1 MLGRSL
7 VVKGILITR
16 RTKVL
21 KIEKVRSLFLEY
33 FKKNSHTIV
42 PSSNLL
48 PRKDPT
54 LLFTNAGMNQFKD
67 VFLGMDVR
75 DYKRAT
81 SCQKCVRAGGKH
93 NDLENVGFTYRHHT
107 FFEMLGNFSFGDYFK
122 KEAIQFAWELLT
134 KTYGI
139 PEEKL
144 YVTVYNDDDEAF
156 DIWHKHMGIPK
167 EKIFKFGDKDNF
179 WSMGDTGPCG
189 PCSEIFYDHGP
200 DHGCGKPG
208 CTVGCDCDRFVE
220 IWNLVFMQYNR
231 DEKGTLTRL
240 PKPSIDTGA
249 GLERLAA
256 VMQGV
261 ASNYDIDLFKDI
273 KKEIEKDAKVK
284 LSDKKFE
291 ASYNAVADHL
301 RSIAF
306 LIADQC
312 FPSNEG
318 AGYVLRRIIRRAI
331 RHGKLLGFDAPFM
344 YSKINKVIELMGS
357 AYPELVKASKDIEK
371 ILKSEEEKFYETL
384 DKGLTLLEK
393 ELSGLTGGKVLAGG
407 IAFKLY
413 DTYGFP
419 LDLTQ
424 MICKERGFNVDEAG
438 FNSEMDK
445 QRQMARDARGKNA
458 VVASEIIAADI
469 ELLKR
474 NFHEIKSEF
483 VGYTDKKVSAK
494 CLKIIKNGGFV
505 EKLSKGENGVLI
517 FDKTPFYAESGGQV
531 NDTGAIKVNDD
542 IIASIISVQK
552 PVGGI
557 HLHVV
562 DELTTDI
569 KVGQIYN
576 IEVSD
581 DIRKLIER
589 NHTATHMLHY
599 LLRKHL
605 GEHVKQSGSLVNER
619 FFTFDFSH
627 YEKVTDEVIEKVEID
642 LNRWILSGEDVGFN
656 YMKYDEAVKTGAMAL
671 FDEKYGDKVRV
682 VKVGCLSTELCG
694 GTHVS
699 NTSEIGIFKII
710 SEEST
715 GAGIRRIRA
724 VTSFNAYEELNGC
737 SKLVKNVSK
746 ELKCAEAEVVEKAI
760 MLIAEHRDTKKEI
773 EKLQIENIEFVL
785 KEAIEEA
792 ANKQMVVHF
801 INGASIKELKICTD
815 ILRSRA
821 PEKVA
826 VIFSLRDGQA
836 TYSAF
841 VPKQLTSKV
850 SARDIVSLIASTTGG
865 KGGGSPEMAQ
875 GAGGTIKDTEEL
887 KKEIIKSISS
897 KLGA

>member
-1 MLGRSL
+1 M
-7 VVKGILITR
+7 
-16 RTKVL
+16 
-21 KIEKVRSLFLEY
+21 KIEQVRSLFLEY

-67 VFLGMDVR
+67 VFLGMDAR
-75 DYKRAT
+75 DYKKAT

-139 PEEKL
+139 SEEKL
-144 YVTVYNDDDEAF
+144 YVTVYNDDEEACEL
-156 DIWHKHMGIPK
+156 WHKHMGLPK

-231 DEKGTLTRL
+231 DNKGNLTRL

-249 GLERLAA
+249 GLERLTA

-261 ASNYDIDLFKDI
+261 ASNYDIDLFKNI
-273 KKEIEKDAKVK
+273 KKEIEKDAKIK
-284 LSDKKFE
+284 LSEKKIE
-291 ASYNAVADHL
+291 ASYNAIADHL

-306 LIADQC
+306 LIADGC

-331 RHGKLLGFDAPFM
+331 RHGKVIGFDAPFM
-344 YSKINKVIELMGS
+344 SAKINIVVELMGS

-393 ELSGLTGGKVLAGG
+393 EISSIKGGKILAGTV
-407 IAFKLY
+407 AFKLY

-424 MICKERGFNVDEAG
+424 VICKERGFNVDEAG

-445 QRQMARDARGKNA
+445 QRQMARDARGKNTIA
-458 VVASEIIAADI
+458 VSEMIAADI

-474 NFHEIKSEF
+474 NFHDIKSEF
-483 VGYTDKKVSAK
+483 VGYTNTKLSVK

-505 EKLSKGENGVLI
+505 EKLSKGESGVLI
-517 FDKTPFYAESGGQV
+517 FDKTSFYAESGGQI
-531 NDTGAIKVNDD
+531 NDTGFIKINDD
-542 IIASIISVQK
+542 IVASVVSVQK

-562 DELTTDI
+562 DELTTDL
-569 KVGQIYN
+569 KEGQTCD

-581 DIRKLIER
+581 DVRKLIER

-605 GEHVKQSGSLVNER
+605 GEHVKQSGSLVNQK

-627 YEKVTDEVIEKVEID
+627 YEKVSDETIEKLEVD
-642 LNRWILSGEDVGFN
+642 LNKWILAGEEVSFE
-656 YMKYDEAVKTGAMAL
+656 YMKYDDAVKTGAMAL

-694 GTHVS
+694 GTHVR
-699 NTSEIGIFKII
+699 NTSEIGIFKIV

-715 GAGIRRIRA
+715 GAGIRRIRG
-724 VTSFNAYEELNGC
+724 VTSFNVYDELNSS
-737 SKLVKNVSK
+737 SKLLKNVSK
-746 ELKCAEAEVVEKAI
+746 ELKCAEAEVVEKAT
-760 MLIAEHRDTKKEI
+760 MLFTENKNVKKESD
-773 EKLQIENIEFVL
+773 KLKRGSAELVL
-785 KEAIEEA
+785 KEAVEKA
-792 ANKQMVVHF
+792 TNKSMIVEF
-801 INGASIKELKICTD
+801 IDGCSIKDLKDNTDFIKSKAVDKVIALFSISEDQPTFIAYVPKELTVKIKAQD
-815 ILRSRA
+815 ILS
-821 PEKVA
+821 
-826 VIFSLRDGQA
+826 VITA
-836 TYSAF
+836 T
-841 VPKQLTSKV
+841 
-850 SARDIVSLIASTTGG
+850 IGG
-865 KGGGSPEMAQ
+865 KGGGSPQMAQ
-875 GAGGTIKDTEEL
+875 GGGGDINKISALKEEL
-887 KKEIIKSISS
+887 VKFISS
-897 KLGA
+897 KLGV

>member
-1 MLGRSL
+1 
-7 VVKGILITR
+7 
-16 RTKVL
+16 L

-33 FKKNSHTIV
+33 FKKNSHTVI

-67 VFLGMDVR
+67 VFLGLDVR

-144 YVTVYNDDDEAF
+144 YVTVYTDDDEAF

-231 DEKGTLTRL
+231 DEKGNLTRL

-273 KKEIEKDAKVK
+273 KKEIEKDAKIK

-306 LIADQC
+306 LIADGC

-344 YSKINKVIELMGS
+344 HSKINKVIELMGS
-357 AYPELVKASKDIEK
+357 AYPELVKASKDIGK

-393 ELSGLTGGKVLAGG
+393 ELSGLKGGKVLAGG
-407 IAFKLY
+407 VAFKLY

-424 MICKERGFNVDEAG
+424 VICKERGFNVDEAG

-458 VVASEIIAADI
+458 VAVSEIIAADI

-483 VGYTDKKVSAK
+483 VGYTNKKVSAK

-542 IIASIISVQK
+542 IIASIVSVQK

-569 KVGQIYN
+569 KVGQIYDV
-576 IEVSD
+576 EVSN

-627 YEKVTDEVIEKVEID
+627 YEKVSDEVIEKVEID
-642 LNRWILSGEDVGFN
+642 LNRWILSGEDVDFN

-699 NTSEIGIFKII
+699 NTSEIGIFKIV

-724 VTSFNAYEELNGC
+724 VTSFNAYEELNSY
-737 SKLVKNVSK
+737 SKLVKNVGK
-746 ELKCAEAEVVEKAI
+746 ELKCAEAEVAEKAA
-760 MLIAEHRDTKKEI
+760 MLFTENKNIKKEND
-773 EKLQIENIEFVL
+773 KLKRGSAEVIL
-785 KEAIEEA
+785 KEAIEKA
-792 ANKQMVVHF
+792 ADKPMIIAF
-801 INGASIKELKICTD
+801 IDGSSVKDLKNGIDFVKSK
-815 ILRSRA
+815 S
-821 PEKVA
+821 PEKIVTL
-826 VIFSLRDGQA
+826 VSLYEGLPSFIA
-836 TYSAF
+836 Y
-841 VPKQLTSKV
+841 VPKELTSKIK
-850 SARDIVSLIASTTGG
+850 AMDILSVIVGIVGG
-865 KGGGSPEMAQ
+865 NGGGNPEMAQ
-875 GAGGTIKDTEEL
+875 GAGKDASKVGLLKNELIKF
-887 KKEIIKSISS
+887 ISS
-897 KLGA
+897 KLGC

>member
-1 MLGRSL
+1 MTIRGT
-7 VVKGILITR
+7 KG
-16 RTKVL
+16 L

-48 PRKDPT
+48 PKKDPT

-75 DYKRAT
+75 EYKRAV

-156 DIWHKHMGIPK
+156 DIWHKHMGIAK
-167 EKIFKFGDKDNF
+167 ERIFKFGDKDNF

-200 DHGCGKPG
+200 DHGCGKPS

-231 DEKGTLTRL
+231 DDKGALTRL

-249 GLERLAA
+249 GLERLTA

-273 KKEIEKDAKVK
+273 KKEIEKDAKIK
-284 LSDKKFE
+284 LSDKKHE
-291 ASYNAVADHL
+291 ASYNAIADHL

-306 LIADQC
+306 LIADGC

-331 RHGKLLGFDAPFM
+331 RHGKVIGFDNPFLS
-344 YSKINKVIELMGS
+344 SKIGIVVELMGA
-357 AYPELVKASKDIEK
+357 AYPELIKASKDIEK

-393 ELSGLTGGKVLAGG
+393 EISNIKGGKILAGT

-424 MICKERGFNVDEAG
+424 MICKEKGFNVDEAG

-458 VVASEIIAADI
+458 CVASEISQADI

-483 VGYTDKKVSAK
+483 VGYTNTKIFAK

-505 EKLSKGENGVLI
+505 EKLSKGESGILL
-517 FDKTPFYAESGGQV
+517 FDKTPFYAESGGQI
-531 NDTGAIKVNDD
+531 NDVGFIKVNGD
-542 IIASIISVQK
+542 IIASIVSVQK
-552 PVGGI
+552 PVGGL
-557 HLHVV
+557 HLHMVE
-562 DELTTDI
+562 ELAAEI
-569 KVGQIYN
+569 KIGQPYE
-576 IEVSD
+576 IEVAD
-581 DIRKLIER
+581 DVRKLIER

-605 GEHVKQSGSLVNER
+605 GEHVKQAGSLVNQK

-627 YEKVTDEVIEKVEID
+627 YEKVADEVLEKVEID
-642 LNRWILSGEDVGFN
+642 LNKWILAGEDVVFE
-656 YMKYDEAVKTGAMAL
+656 YMKYSDAVKTGAMAL

-694 GTHVS
+694 GTHVR
-699 NTSEIGIFKII
+699 NTSEIGVFKII

-715 GAGIRRIRA
+715 GAGIRRIRG
-724 VTSFNAYEELNGC
+724 VTSTNVYDEFNTC
-737 SKLVKNVSK
+737 SKLLKNVSK
-746 ELKCAEAEVVEKAI
+746 ELKCAEAEVAEKAA
-760 MLIAEHRDTKKEI
+760 MLFAENRVVKKES
-773 EKLQIENIEFVL
+773 EKLKRGKAEVIL
-785 KEAIEEA
+785 KEAVEKSKNEP
-792 ANKQMVVHF
+792 MVVEF
-801 INGASIKELKICTD
+801 LDENSIKDLKDNID
-815 ILRSRA
+815 FIKAKA
-821 PEKVA
+821 PDKVVA
-826 VIFSLRDGQA
+826 LFSISEEQPTFIA
-836 TYSAF
+836 Y
-841 VPKQLTSKV
+841 VPKELVTKIKAQEILTVITSV
-850 SARDIVSLIASTTGG
+850 IGG
-865 KGGGSPEMAQ
+865 KGGGSPQMAQ
-875 GAGGTIKDTEEL
+875 GGGGDVNKVPAL
-887 KKEIIKSISS
+887 KKELVKFISN

>member
-1 MLGRSL
+1 M
-7 VVKGILITR
+7 
-16 RTKVL
+16 
-21 KIEKVRSLFLEY
+21 KIENVRSVFLNY

-67 VFLGMDVR
+67 VFLGLDTR
-75 DYKRAT
+75 EYKRAVT
-81 SCQKCVRAGGKH
+81 CQKCVRAGGKH

-122 KEAIQFAWELLT
+122 KEAIKFAWELLT
-134 KTYGI
+134 KEYGI

-144 YVTVYNDDDEAF
+144 FVTVYNDDDEAF
-156 DIWHKHMGIPK
+156 DIWHQQMGLSK
-167 EKIFKFGDKDNF
+167 EKIFRFGEKDNF

-200 DHGCGKPG
+200 GHGCGKPG
-208 CTVGCDCDRFVE
+208 CAMGCDCDRYVE

-231 DEKGTLTRL
+231 DEKGNMTKL

-249 GLERLAA
+249 GLERLTA

-261 ASNYDIDLFKDI
+261 ASNYDIDVFRDI
-273 KKEIEKDAKVK
+273 KAEIEKDAKIR
-284 LSDKKFE
+284 LSEKKFE
-291 ASYNAVADHL
+291 ASYNAIADHL
-301 RSIAF
+301 RGIAF
-306 LIADQC
+306 LISDGC

-331 RHGKLLGFDAPFM
+331 RHGKVIGFDAPFM
-344 YSKINKVIELMGS
+344 YLKIGKVVELMGG
-357 AYPELVKASKDIEK
+357 AYPELIKSKNEIQK
-371 ILKSEEEKFYETL
+371 ILKAEEEKFYETL

-393 ELSGLTGGKVLAGG
+393 ELSVMKGAKTLPGE

-424 MICKERGFNVDEAG
+424 MICKEKGYLVDENG

-445 QRQMARDARGKNA
+445 QREMARSARGKNTFA
-458 VVASEIIAADI
+458 ASEVSNADI

-474 NFHEIKSEF
+474 SFHEIRSEF
-483 VGYTDKKVSAK
+483 VGYVDTSISAK
-494 CLKIIKNGGFV
+494 CIKIIKNGAFV
-505 EKLSKGENGVLI
+505 DKLSKGESGILL

-531 NDTGAIKVNDD
+531 SDSGSLKVNDEV
-542 IIASIISVQK
+542 IASIVSVQK

-557 HLHVV
+557 NLHLVEEV
-562 DELTTDI
+562 TTDI
-569 KVGQIYN
+569 KTDATYEL
-576 IEVSD
+576 EVSD

-599 LLRKHL
+599 LLRKYL
-605 GEHVKQSGSLVNER
+605 GEHVKQSGSLVTQK

-627 YEKVTDEVIEKVEID
+627 YEKVSDEVIEKVEVD
-642 LNRWILSGEDVGFN
+642 LNRWILSGETVSFD
-656 YMKYDEAVKTGAMAL
+656 YMKYDDAVKTGAMAL

-694 GTHVS
+694 GTHVR
-699 NTSEIGIFKII
+699 NTSEIGLFKIV

-724 VTSFNAYEELNGC
+724 VTSLNAYDEFNSS
-737 SKLVKNVSK
+737 SKILKSVSR
-746 ELKCAEAEVVEKAI
+746 ELKCAENELVEKAT
-760 MLIAEHRDTKKEI
+760 MLLTENKALRKDI
-773 EKLQIENIEFVL
+773 EKVRSDSAKGSLDTAVSEAVKLAGVNTIVSFVEGSSVKNL
-785 KEAIEEA
+785 KDH
-792 ANKQMVVHF
+792 VDY
-801 INGASIKELKICTD
+801 IKSKAQDTITVLF
-815 ILRSRA
+815 S
-821 PEKVA
+821 VA
-826 VIFSLRDGQA
+826 DEQPAYVA
-836 TYSAF
+836 Y
-841 VPKQLTSKV
+841 VPKAITSKIRANEIL
-850 SARDIVSLIASTTGG
+850 SQMSLVIGG
-865 KGGGSPEMAQ
+865 KGGGSPEYAQ
-875 GAGGTIKDTEEL
+875 GGGGDAVKVKTIKDEV
-887 KKEIIKSISS
+887 IKFISG